1 MGGTNWLRDDGTV
14 NGECHF
20 YKVDTGSPVYYARF
34 KTLTWGGKREVGSY
48 EHTPHPRGLITRGSF
63 IICCSLT

>member
-20 YKVDTGSPVYYARF
+20 YKVDTRSPVYYARF
-34 KTLTWGGKREVGSY
+34 KTLTCGG
-48 EHTPHPRGLITRGSF
+48 RGRWAPMSTDPIHQD
-63 IICCSLT
+63 